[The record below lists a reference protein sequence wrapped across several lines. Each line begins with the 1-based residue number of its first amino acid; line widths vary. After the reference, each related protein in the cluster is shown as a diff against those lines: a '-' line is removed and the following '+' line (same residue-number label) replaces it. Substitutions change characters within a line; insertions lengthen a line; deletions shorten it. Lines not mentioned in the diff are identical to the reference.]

1 MIRTTT
7 AVSMVALSAAL
18 LGVTV
23 PAEATFPGR
32 NGGFAYSFELGY
44 ETDDVSFEIY
54 DWHVGVVDQNGG
66 NRHFVAHGSEPA
78 FSPRG
83 RRLAVARPPRY
94 GAAALPLRGKP
105 ITRLTSGVDRAPAWS
120 PSGRRIAFERLRCT
134 GVSETEF
141 CPKARGIW
149 TVGLD
154 GGDPQRLMTEG
165 ADPAWSSRDEI
176 AFVIDPRAPNLCADC
191 QEAPSGEIRIIP
203 ARGGESR
210 LLTSGSSPDWS
221 PSGRQLTF
229 TTGKPLYPGFSELH
243 VINRDGSGKRRI
255 SSSRRGISSPTWS
268 PDGKKIAFLMEGSWP
283 TWNSASLVMV
293 VNSQGGPA
301 RPLFSLPCPE
311 RLCGDGSYADVLD
324 LAWQPLPRARP

>member
-1 MIRTTT
+1 MIRATT

-18 LGVTV
+18 FGLTV

-32 NGGFAYSFELGY
+32 NGGFAYSFELGL

-54 DWHVGVVDQNGG
+54 DWRVGLVDQNGG
-66 NRHFVAHGSEPA
+66 KRHFVAHGSEPA
-78 FSPRG
+78 FSSRG
-83 RRLAVARPPRY
+83 MRLAVARPPRS

-149 TVGLD
+149 TVGLN
-154 GGDPQRLMTEG
+154 GGDARRLMTEG

-176 AFVIDPRAPNLCADC
+176 AFVIDPRAPNLCPDC
-191 QEAPSGEIRIIP
+191 QEAPSGEIRIIS
-203 ARGGESR
+203 AHGGESR
-210 LLTSGSSPDWS
+210 PLTGGSSPDWS

-229 TTGKPLYPGFSELH
+229 TTGKPLYPGFSELRI
-243 VINRDGSGKRRI
+243 INRDGSGERDI
-255 SSSRRGISSPTWS
+255 YSSRRGISSPTWS
-268 PDGKKIAFLMEGSWP
+268 PDGKKIAFLMEGRA
-283 TWNSASLVMV
+283 TLDSASLVMV
-293 VNSQGGPA
+293 VRSQGGPA
-301 RPLFSLPCPE
+301 RRLFSLPCPE

-324 LAWQPLPRARP
+324 LAWQPLPPARP